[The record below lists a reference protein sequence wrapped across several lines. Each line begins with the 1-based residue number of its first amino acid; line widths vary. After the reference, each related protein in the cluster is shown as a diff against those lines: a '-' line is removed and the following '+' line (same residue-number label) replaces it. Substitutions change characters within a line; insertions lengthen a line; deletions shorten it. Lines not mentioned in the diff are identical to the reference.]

1 MDNAGISNVDRPLGD
16 AVASCSVPG
25 ASVDSVLVVEATA
38 LRINFN
44 QLVAHSDCEDGDD
57 T

>member
-16 AVASCSVPG
+16 AMSSCSVPG
-25 ASVDSVLVVEATA
+25 ASVDSVLVVETTA
-38 LRINFN
+38 LRVNFN
-44 QLVAHSDCEDGDD
+44 HLVAHSDCEDGGD